1 MTQRELV
8 DQMNALTAERMLAAR
23 RTVWAVLVAGLAAA
37 VCLAWLQAQPADAS
51 HGIDV
56 DRLAGDDRVSTAADV
71 AHAAYPEGADTALIA
86 QAGDFPDALAAAPLA
101 RQRGAPVLLTDG
113 DELSPR
119 TRQALDELGVNK
131 ALIVGGSAAVSDD
144 VAGQLE
150 RHVQTVSRV
159 AGENRYET
167 AALVARRI
175 AATEGS
181 GIGELQ
187 GRRTAFVANGARF
200 ADALAASSPAAS
212 QDNPVPILLAHKDRL
227 PEATR
232 QVLADLEVH
241 RAFVLGG
248 PEAVAPRVEEQL
260 QGEPHF
266 VQATRL
272 GGADRTET
280 ATAVAYRARSTGPD
294 PGFGYDGREVL
305 VARGDDFAD
314 ALVAGPLGGLTEA
327 PILLTHDP
335 DTLGDHTAAWL
346 ADQCPAI
353 ESIRAVGGPAAVAD
367 DTLAA
372 ASDCHA
378 GRLSHDYVVAPQ
390 EPIALEPGKSYRMR
404 GPTRD
409 DTHFDEAVD
418 LALFPCDNLDKVRIE
433 GRSASRFADA
443 DGDGR
448 ADGLATTDTDSAL
461 IVGIEGHETRAR
473 VLRDVGPEGTGGMS
487 FRLASEAVDCAIPV
501 VFDDAD
507 GDGHLDVDA
516 NGLPLEFY
524 GLGRMEWR

>member
-1 MTQRELV
+1 MRK
-8 DQMNALTAERMLAAR
+8 ERMLSAR
-23 RTVWAVLVAGLAAA
+23 RTVWTVLVAGLAAA
-37 VCLAWLQAQPADAS
+37 VSLAWLQAQPADAS

-56 DRLAGDDRVSTAADV
+56 DRLAGDDRIATAAEV

-101 RQRGAPVLLTDG
+101 RQRRAPVLLTDG
-113 DELSPR
+113 DALSPR
-119 TRQALDELGVNK
+119 TRQTLDELGTSR
-131 ALIVGGSAAVSDD
+131 ALIVGGPAAVSED
-144 VAGQLE
+144 VADQLE
-150 RHVQTVSRV
+150 RKVPTVDRV

-167 AALVARRI
+167 AALVARRL
-175 AATEGS
+175 AAAEGS

-187 GRRTAFVANGARF
+187 RRRTAFVANGARF

-212 QDNPVPILLAHKDRL
+212 QDDPLPILLTHRDHL

-232 QVLADLEVH
+232 QAIADLDIQ

-248 PEAVAPRVEEQL
+248 SEAVEPRVEEQL
-260 QGEPHF
+260 GDEPHF
-266 VQATRL
+266 VTVTRL
-272 GGADRTET
+272 AGEDRTET
-280 ATAVAYRARSTGPD
+280 ATAVAYRARSWGPD
-294 PGFGYDGREVL
+294 PGFDYDGREVL
-305 VARGDDFAD
+305 LARGDDFAD

-335 DTLGDHTAAWL
+335 ETLGDHTAAWL
-346 ADQCPAI
+346 ADECPAI
-353 ESIRAVGGPAAVAD
+353 KSIRAVGGPAAVAD

-372 ASDCHA
+372 ASDCHE

-390 EPIALEPGKSYRMR
+390 EPVTLDPGESYQMD
-404 GPTRD
+404 GPSQHNAR
-409 DTHFDEAVD
+409 FLGSVD
-418 LALFPCDNLDKVRIE
+418 LALFPCDNLDKVRIQ

-448 ADGLATTDTDSAL
+448 ADGLGTTDTGNAL

-473 VLRDVGPEGTGGMS
+473 VLRDVGPEGTGGMR

-507 GDGHLDVDA
+507 DDGHLDVDA
-516 NGLPLEFY
+516 DGLPLEFY
-524 GLGRMEWR
+524 GLGQVEWR

>member
-1 MTQRELV
+1 
-8 DQMNALTAERMLAAR
+8 MNALTAGRMLTAR
-23 RTVWAVLVAGLAAA
+23 RTMWAVLVAGLAAA
-37 VCLAWLQAQPADAS
+37 VFLAWLQAQPAGAS

-56 DRLAGDDRVSTAADV
+56 DRLAGDDRIATATEV

-101 RQRGAPVLLTDG
+101 RQRRAPVLLTDG

-131 ALIVGGSAAVSDD
+131 ALIVGGPAAVSED
-144 VAGQLE
+144 VAEQLE
-150 RHVQTVSRV
+150 DEVGSVDRV

-175 AATEGS
+175 EAAEGS
-181 GIGELQ
+181 GIGELRR
-187 GRRTAFVANGARF
+187 RRTAFVANGARF

-212 QDNPVPILLAHKDRL
+212 QDNPFPILLTHQDRV
-227 PEATR
+227 PAATR
-232 QVLADLEVH
+232 QALADLDIQ

-248 PEAVAPRVEEQL
+248 PEAVDPRVEEQL
-260 QGEPHF
+260 TGEPHF
-266 VQATRL
+266 VTVTRL
-272 GGADRTET
+272 GGDDRTET
-280 ATAVAYRARSTGPD
+280 ATAVAYRARSAGPD
-294 PGFGYDGREVL
+294 PGFGYDGQRVL
-305 VARGDDFAD
+305 LARGDDFAD
-314 ALVAGPLGGLTEA
+314 ALVSGPLGGLTEA

-335 DTLGDHTAAWL
+335 ETLGDHTAAWL
-346 ADQCPAI
+346 ADDCPAI

-367 DTLAA
+367 DVLAA
-372 ASDCHA
+372 AGDCHE
-378 GRLSHDYVVAPQ
+378 GRLSHDYLVAPQ
-390 EPIALEPGKSYRMR
+390 EPVTLEPGESYEMD
-404 GPTRD
+404 GPARHD
-409 DTHFDEAVD
+409 AHFDEAVD

-448 ADGLATTDTDSAL
+448 ADGLGTTDTDHAS
-461 IVGIEGHETRAR
+461 IIGIEGHPTDTR
-473 VLRDVGPEGTGGMS
+473 VLRDVGPEGAGGMR
-487 FRLASEAVDCAIPV
+487 FTVASDAPDCAMPV

-507 GDGHLDVDA
+507 DDGHLDVDA

-524 GLGRMEWR
+524 GLGKIEWR